1 MSETERSTAEKA
13 KTALLWIVTVIG
25 ALGIAAAGVTK
36 FASAEMWNEL
46 FTEWGYSIGFKS
58 LIGVLEVSAAALV
71 LVPRFATYAA
81 ALVCAIMLGAVYT
94 VIVNQSDL
102 GIVAPMGNLILFSV
116 IAFARR
122 NDRWTPG
129 K

>member
-1 MSETERSTAEKA
+1 MSERERNTAQKA
-13 KTALLWIVTVIG
+13 KTVLLWVVTVIG

-36 FASAEMWNEL
+36 FASAEMWNGL

-58 LIGVLEVSAAALV
+58 LIGVLEVSGAVFL

-81 ALVCAIMLGAVYT
+81 ALLCAVMLGAIYT
-94 VIVNQSDL
+94 VIANQSDL
-102 GIVAPMGNLILFSV
+102 GIVAPMGNLVLFSV

-122 NDRWTPG
+122 NDR
-129 K
+129 

>member
-36 FASAEMWNEL
+36 FASAEMWNGL

-102 GIVAPMGNLILFSV
+102 GIVAPMGNLVLFSV

>member
-1 MSETERSTAEKA
+1 MSERERNTAQKA
-13 KTALLWIVTVIG
+13 KTVLLWVVTVIG

-36 FASAEMWNEL
+36 FASAEMWNGL

-58 LIGVLEVSAAALV
+58 LIGVLEVSGAVFL

-81 ALVCAIMLGAVYT
+81 ALLCAVMLGAIYT
-94 VIVNQSDL
+94 VIANQSDL
-102 GIVAPMGNLILFSV
+102 GIVAPLGNLVLFSV

-122 NDRWTPG
+122 NDR
-129 K
+129 